1 MHWNYSCAFMFCVL
15 CNSKY
20 NCNRLVPFC
29 VPDMR
34 LGIKIKCYLAPR
46 MAMEFVDGNS
56 ILCIH
61 HRRDPITPNPPD
73 WYAFC
78 WLSRKHQ
85 IYNLEA
91 TINKLK
97 DRGSTFGYDESS
109 KNHNNQQSKWSKGV
123 SNYHITAQRCHDP
136 EKGQRCLVQ
145 KEKQQKLSQ
154 KSADGK
160 KINL

>member
-1 MHWNYSCAFMFCVL
+1 
-15 CNSKY
+15 
-20 NCNRLVPFC
+20 
-29 VPDMR
+29 MR

-56 ILCIH
+56 MLCIH

-109 KNHNNQQSKWSKGV
+109 KNHNNQQSK
-123 SNYHITAQRCHDP
+123 
-136 EKGQRCLVQ
+136 
-145 KEKQQKLSQ
+145 
-154 KSADGK
+154 
-160 KINL
+160 

>member
-1 MHWNYSCAFMFCVL
+1 MCIHVL
-15 CNSKY
+15 CCVQQK
-20 NCNRLVPFC
+20 CNRNRMVPFC
-29 VPDMR
+29 VSDMR

-46 MAMEFVDGNS
+46 MPMEFVDGNS

-91 TINKLK
+91 TINKLTE
-97 DRGSTFGYDESS
+97 RGSTFGYDESS
-109 KNHNNQQSKWSKGV
+109 KNHNNQQSK
-123 SNYHITAQRCHDP
+123 
-136 EKGQRCLVQ
+136 
-145 KEKQQKLSQ
+145 
-154 KSADGK
+154 
-160 KINL
+160 